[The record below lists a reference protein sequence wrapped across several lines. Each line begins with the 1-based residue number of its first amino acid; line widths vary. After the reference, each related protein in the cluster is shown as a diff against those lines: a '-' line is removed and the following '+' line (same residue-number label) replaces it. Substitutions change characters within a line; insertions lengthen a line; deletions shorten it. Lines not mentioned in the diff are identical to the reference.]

1 MVEFGFAV
9 PASLHEIPVSVR
21 VETAEQVEALGYES
35 FWMPH
40 SVARDVAAFDTLDT
54 LCAAAV
60 KTKRIKLG
68 TNVLQVPHWQLVLPA
83 LSSEQE

>member
-35 FWMPH
+35 FWSPCGLPEDFPGGSAKIIDDGGGSH
-40 SVARDVAAFDTLDT
+40 GGA
-54 LCAAAV
+54 
-60 KTKRIKLG
+60 
-68 TNVLQVPHWQLVLPA
+68 NVQDRL
-83 LSSEQE
+83 